1 MGRINEKAPRKVLI
15 NFDNYLDAINFK
27 EIINTNNNSN
37 YIAST
42 FTEDHISDSLE
53 TFHCRFLKYVLGVN
67 KYASNIACRGE
78 LGRYPLINKA
88 KALAVK
94 YWARLEMT
102 SSHLLINCAY
112 QTMKRMESR
121 WLKSINFTREIN
133 GLTEIKLNCQHM
145 SLGRVKSIHI

>member
-37 YIAST
+37 YIANT

-67 KYASNIACRGE
+67 KYAG
-78 LGRYPLINKA
+78 YP
-88 KALAVK
+88 
-94 YWARLEMT
+94 ARLYMQ
-102 SSHLLINCAY
+102 C
-112 QTMKRMESR
+112 
-121 WLKSINFTREIN
+121 
-133 GLTEIKLNCQHM
+133 C
-145 SLGRVKSIHI
+145 